1 MGRSIKTDEMA
12 KLLRL
17 PVSTWGAYER
27 STRVPANIP
36 TLSKIVAKA
45 TGVDWRWLAG
55 VVTVPV
61 PPEADAPTTNQVDS
75 HSVDAQLD
83 DAGPRRAAQAGSR
96 LATPRPYA
104 DLEQVVYEPYEPP
117 LG

>member
-83 DAGPRRAAQAGSR
+83 DSGPRRAAQAGSH
-96 LATPRPYA
+96 LATPLPYA
-104 DLEQVVYEPYEPP
+104 ALEEVVYEPYEPP